1 MPPRVSLCLIVR
13 DEESQLPACLHSA
26 ADLVDEIIVVDTG
39 SADATKEVAA
49 GLGARV
55 FEFAWC
61 DSFAAARNESLRHAT
76 GDWICWLDA
85 DEYLDADNRAHFRA
99 LRDRLDDEA
108 AAYIMRQRSA
118 SQVPD
123 GSPTLVEQC
132 RLFRNHPEIRWS
144 YRVHEQILPAVNRLG
159 HEVRFTDIAIDH
171 AGYVDP
177 QRLQEKIQRNLRLL
191 HLEEAEQPHDP
202 FTLFNLA
209 WAYLETGRPEQGIA
223 YARRSLARSAPGD
236 SIVRKLHVIL
246 ARAHERL
253 GQPREA
259 LAWCCAGRA
268 RCPDDAELLFQEAVL
283 LLALD
288 EPRRAELVLR
298 TLLVLRPGEQF
309 ASVDA
314 GLRGHKARH
323 QLARALQA
331 QGRADE
337 AEDQW
342 RAGLAERPGFVP
354 AWEGLAELYLAQGR
368 WEDLAEAVGR
378 LPVDGPAAA
387 PTLLLRARAHLARRE
402 HTQARRLLEEAVQ
415 RAPQDVGARLLL
427 SRALL
432 EEGTDPAAAERCL
445 RELTSW
451 APGLAE
457 PWRNLALLLKRQ
469 GRLAEAV
476 EACQVGLHHCPQ
488 DTALWVK
495 HGVYRVGLG
504 DLAGAE
510 AALLRGLEL
519 APAGKEAVPA
529 RHWLALVYL
538 RQGRDR
544 EAEAQWR
551 ALLAEQ
557 PHHAS
562 AWEGL
567 AEVAL
572 KRQRWDLV
580 AECADQRE
588 GLPGGDLEAA
598 VLRAR
603 VHLGRREFADALRLL
618 DGVSERYPQAV
629 KPRLMRSRVLLEAG
643 DDAAAEAALCAVLEV
658 DAANHEARHNLEVL
672 RRKHSPAA
680 ANGPAPRGTAF
691 PGRPAHPDGLG
702 RPSHGAAAARAC
714 LRIGLASFYPRPF
727 RTQTPYEQPLGG
739 SESALCFL
747 AEALAARGQDVF
759 LLTASGET
767 GPSRGVACFPLSP
780 AALRQLP
787 DLDVLVVQN
796 LAGQGQALREALGRG
811 PRLLYWTGHGVEQPA
826 VQALRDPA
834 ERAAYDGFVFVSD
847 WQRRRYHSVFGLEPA
862 RTVVLRNGISPTF
875 ENLFAP
881 GESIRAAKAQPPVL
895 AYTSTPDRGLD
906 LLLEAFPR
914 LRAAVPGT
922 TLEVYSGLGLYGFA
936 QAEDQAR
943 FGALYERCR
952 ATAGVDYVG
961 PVPQPELARRLRRAA
976 LLAYPNTVPETSCIA
991 VLEALAAGCVV
1002 VTSAWGALPE
1012 TGAGFARLVP
1022 VAGGQAAYLDRFVAE
1037 VLAALNTPDEQQQ
1050 QLQRQVAHV
1059 GREGTWAGLA
1069 RLWLEW
1075 LRTS

>member
-1 MPPRVSLCLIVR
+1 MPARVSLCVIVK
-13 DEESQLPACLHSA
+13 DEEAQLPACLHSA
-26 ADLVDEIIVVDTG
+26 ADLVNEIIVVDTG
-39 SADATKEVAA
+39 SSDRTKEVAA
-49 GLGARV
+49 ELGARV
-55 FEFAWC
+55 FDFAWC
-61 DSFAAARNESLRHAT
+61 DSFSAARNESLRHAT
-76 GDWICWLDA
+76 GDWILWLDA
-85 DEYLDADNRAHFRA
+85 DEYLDADNRARFQA
-99 LRDRLDDEA
+99 LRGRLDGEA
-108 AAYIMRQRSA
+108 AAYVMRQRSA

-132 RLFRNHPEIRWS
+132 RLFRNHPQIRWS

-159 HEVRFTDIAIDH
+159 QEVRFTDIAIDH
-171 AGYVDP
+171 AGYTDP
-177 QRLQEKIQRNLRLL
+177 QRLQEKIRRNLRLL

-202 FTLFNLA
+202 FTQFNLA
-209 WAYLETGRPEQGIA
+209 WAYLETGRPEQGIL

-268 RCPDDAELLFQEAVL
+268 RCPDDAELLFQEGVL

-298 TLLVLRPGEQF
+298 TLLALRPGEHF

-337 AEDQW
+337 AEEQW
-342 RAGLAERPGFVP
+342 RAALAERPGFVP

-368 WEDLAEAVGR
+368 WEELAEAVGR
-378 LPVDGPAAA
+378 LPVEGPGAAG
-387 PTLLLRARAHLARRE
+387 TLLLRARAHLARRE
-402 HTQARRLLEEAVQ
+402 HTQAGRLLEEAVQ
-415 RAPQDVGARLLL
+415 RAPPDVGARLLL

-432 EEGTDPAAAERCL
+432 EEGTDAAAAERCL
-445 RELTSW
+445 RDLTSW

-469 GRLAEAV
+469 GRLVEAV
-476 EACQVGLHHCPQ
+476 EVCRVGLHHCPQ

-519 APAGKEAVPA
+519 APAGEEAVTA

-557 PHHAS
+557 PQFAG

-588 GLPGGDLEAA
+588 GVPGGDLEAA

-603 VHLGRREFADALRLL
+603 VHLGRREFADARRLL
-618 DGVSERYPQAV
+618 DGISEQYPQAV
-629 KPRLMRSRVLLEAG
+629 KPPLMRSRVLLEEG
-643 DDAAAEAALCAVLEV
+643 DDQAAEAALCAVLAL
-658 DAANHEARHNLEVL
+658 DAENREARHNLDVL

-680 ANGPAPRGTAF
+680 ANGPPDRGTALLS
-691 PGRPAHPDGLG
+691 RPAQADGSG
-702 RPSHGAAAARAC
+702 EPSYAADPAMRDGPPVARAC

-739 SESALCFL
+739 SESALCYL
-747 AEALAARGQDVF
+747 AEALATQGQEVF
-759 LLTASGET
+759 LLTTGGEAGT
-767 GPSRGVACFPLSP
+767 SRRVRCLPLSP

-787 DLDVLVVQN
+787 EQDVLVVQN
-796 LAGQGQALREALGRG
+796 LAGQGQALRAALGRRT
-811 PRLLYWTGHGVEQPA
+811 RLLYWTGHGVEQPA

-834 ERAAYDGFVFVSD
+834 ERAAYDGFAFVSD
-847 WQRRRYHSVFGLEPA
+847 WQRRRYQEVFGLEPA
-862 RTVVLRNGISPTF
+862 RTVVLRNGISPAF
-875 ENLFAP
+875 ENLFAL

-914 LRAAVPGT
+914 ICEAVPGT

-936 QAEDQAR
+936 PAEDQAR
-943 FGALYERCR
+943 FGTLYEPCR

-961 PVPQPELARRLRRAA
+961 PVPQPELARRLRRTM

-1002 VTSAWGALPE
+1002 VSSAWGALPE

-1022 VAGGQAAYLDRFVAE
+1022 VEGGRAAYLDRFVAE
-1037 VLAALNTPDEQQQ
+1037 VLAALNTRDE
-1050 QLQRQVAHV
+1050 
-1059 GREGTWAGLA
+1059 
-1069 RLWLEW
+1069 
-1075 LRTS
+1075 

>member
-1 MPPRVSLCLIVR
+1 MAGRVSLCLIVK
-13 DEESQLPACLHSA
+13 DEEDQLPACLPSA

-39 SADATKEVAA
+39 SADRTKDVAA
-49 GLGARV
+49 ELGARV
-55 FEFAWC
+55 FDFGWC
-61 DSFAAARNESLRHAT
+61 DSFSAARNESLRHAT
-76 GDWICWLDA
+76 GDWILWLDA
-85 DEYLDADNRAHFRA
+85 DEYFDAENRARFRA
-99 LRDRLDDEA
+99 LRDRLDGEA
-108 AAYIMRQRSA
+108 AAYVMRQRSA

-132 RLFRNHPEIRWS
+132 RLFRNRPQIRWS
-144 YRVHEQILPAVNRLG
+144 YRVHEQIRPAVNRLG
-159 HEVRFTDIAIDH
+159 HEVRFTDLTIDH
-171 AGYVDP
+171 AGYTDP
-177 QRLQEKIQRNLRLL
+177 QLLQEKIRRNLRLL

-209 WAYLETGRPEQGIA
+209 WAYLETGRPEQGIV

-268 RCPDDAELLFQEAVL
+268 RCPDDAELLFQEGVL

-298 TLLVLRPGEQF
+298 TLLALRPGEHF

-342 RAGLAERPGFVP
+342 RAALAERPRFAP
-354 AWEGLAELYLAQGR
+354 AWEGLAELYLTQGR
-368 WEDLAEAVGR
+368 WPELSDAVGR
-378 LPVDGPAAA
+378 LPAEGPSATE
-387 PTLLLRARAHLARRE
+387 TLVLQARAHLARRE
-402 HTQARRLLEEAVQ
+402 HPEARRLLEEAVA
-415 RAPQDVGARLLL
+415 RTPHEVGARLYL

-445 RELTSW
+445 RDLTTR
-451 APGLAE
+451 APLLVE
-457 PWRNLALLLKRQ
+457 PWRNLALLLKQQ

-476 EACQVGLHHCPQ
+476 EVCRVGLEHCPQ
-488 DTALWVK
+488 DAALWVK

-510 AALLRGLEL
+510 AALLRGMEL
-519 APAGKEAVPA
+519 APAGEEAVTA

-557 PHHAS
+557 PQHAG

-580 AECADQRE
+580 TECADQRE

-603 VHLGRREFADALRLL
+603 VHLGRREFADARRLL
-618 DGVSERYPQAV
+618 DAVSDRYPQAV

-643 DDAAAEAALCAVLEV
+643 DDQAADAALCAVLALDDE
-658 DAANHEARHNLEVL
+658 NREARHNLDVL
-672 RRKHSPAA
+672 RRRHTPTA
-680 ANGPAPRGTAF
+680 ANGPPPRGTALLS
-691 PGRPAHPDGLG
+691 RPVQPDGSG
-702 RPSHGAAAARAC
+702 EPSYGAAAARAG
-714 LRIGLASFYPRPF
+714 LRIGWASFYPRPF

-739 SESALCFL
+739 SESALCYL

-759 LLTASGET
+759 LLTAGGET
-767 GPSRGVACFPLSP
+767 GPSRGVACLPLSP
-780 AALRQLP
+780 AGLRQLP
-787 DLDVLVVQN
+787 DLDVLIVQN
-796 LAGQGQALREALGRG
+796 LAGQGQALRAALGRRT
-811 PRLLYWTGHGVEQPA
+811 RLLYWTGHGVEQPA

-862 RTVVLRNGISPTF
+862 RTVVLRNGISPAF
-875 ENLFAP
+875 QDLFSP
-881 GESIRAAKAQPPVL
+881 GESVRAAKAQPPVL

-914 LRAAVPGT
+914 IRELVPGA
-922 TLEVYSGLGLYGFA
+922 TLEVFSGMGLYGFSA
-936 QAEDQAR
+936 TEDQAR
-943 FGALYERCR
+943 FGPLYERCR

-961 PVPQPELARRLRRAA
+961 PVPQPELAQRLRRAA
-976 LLAYPNTVPETSCIA
+976 VLAYPNTVPETSCIA
-991 VLEALAAGCVV
+991 VLEALAASCVV
-1002 VTSAWGALPE
+1002 VSSAWGALPE
-1012 TGAGFARLVP
+1012 TGAGFARLVS
-1022 VAGGQAAYLDRFVAE
+1022 VEGGRAAYLDWFVAE
-1037 VLAALNTPDEQQQ
+1037 VVAALNTREEQED
-1050 QLQRQVAHV
+1050 QLQRQVAQV
-1059 GREGTWAGLA
+1059 GQDSTWAGLA
-1069 RLWLEW
+1069 RHWLDW
-1075 LRTS
+1075 LRMR

>member
-1 MPPRVSLCLIVR
+1 VKN
-13 DEESQLPACLHSA
+13 EEGQLLACLQSA

-39 SADATKEVAA
+39 SSDRTKELAA
-49 GLGARV
+49 SVGARV
-55 FEFAWC
+55 FDFAWC
-61 DSFAAARNESLRHAT
+61 DSFSAARNESLRHAT
-76 GDWICWLDA
+76 GDWIFWLDA
-85 DEYLDADNRAHFRA
+85 DEYLDADNRARFRA
-99 LRDRLDDEA
+99 LRDRLDREP
-108 AAYIMRQRSA
+108 AAYVMRQRSA

-132 RLFRNHPEIRWS
+132 RLFRNDPQIRWS

-159 HEVRFTDIAIDH
+159 HAVHFTDIAIDH
-171 AGYVDP
+171 AGYTDP

-202 FTLFNLA
+202 FTQFNLA
-209 WAYLETGRPEQGIA
+209 WAYLETGRPEQGIL

-236 SIVRKLHVIL
+236 SIGRKLHVIL

-268 RCPDDAELLFQEAVL
+268 RCPDDAELLFQEGVL
-283 LLALD
+283 LLALA
-288 EPRRAELVLR
+288 EPRRAELVMR
-298 TLLVLRPGEQF
+298 TLLALRPGEHF

-331 QGRADE
+331 QGRVDE

-342 RAGLAERPGFVP
+342 RAALAERPGFVP

-368 WEDLAEAVGR
+368 WEQLAEAVGR
-378 LPVDGPAAA
+378 LPVEGPGAA

-415 RAPQDVGARLLL
+415 RAPQDVGTRLLL

-432 EEGTDPAAAERCL
+432 EEGTDAAAAERCL
-445 RELTSW
+445 RDLTSW

-476 EACQVGLHHCPQ
+476 EVCRLGLHHCPQ
-488 DTALWVK
+488 DAALWVK

-519 APAGKEAVPA
+519 APAGEEAVTA

-544 EAEAQWR
+544 EAESQWR

-557 PHHAS
+557 PQLAG

-603 VHLGRREFADALRLL
+603 VHLGRREFADARRLL
-618 DGVSERYPQAV
+618 DGISEQYPQAV
-629 KPRLMRSRVLLEAG
+629 KPRLMRSRVLLEEG
-643 DDAAAEAALCAVLEV
+643 DDQAADAALCAVLAL
-658 DAANHEARHNLEVL
+658 DAENREARHNLDVL

-680 ANGPAPRGTAF
+680 ANGPPDRGTARLS
-691 PGRPAHPDGLG
+691 RPAQADGSG
-702 RPSHGAAAARAC
+702 EPSHDVEPAMREGPRAARAC

-739 SESALCFL
+739 SESALCYL
-747 AEALAARGQDVF
+747 AEALATQEQEVF
-759 LLTASGET
+759 LLTAGGEAGT
-767 GPSRGVACFPLSP
+767 SRGVPCLPLSP

-787 DLDVLVVQN
+787 ELDVLVVQN
-796 LAGQGQALREALGRG
+796 LAGQGQALRAALGRRT
-811 PRLLYWTGHGVEQPA
+811 RLVYWTGHGVKQPA

-834 ERAAYDGFVFVSD
+834 ERAAYDGFVLVSD
-847 WQRRRYHSVFGLEPA
+847 WQRRRYQEVFSLEPA
-862 RTVVLRNGISPTF
+862 RTVVLRNGISPAF

-914 LRAAVPGT
+914 LRAAVPGV
-922 TLEVYSGLGLYGFA
+922 TLEVYSGMGLYGFA
-936 QAEDQAR
+936 AAEDQAR
-943 FGALYERCR
+943 FGTLYERCR
-952 ATAGVDYVG
+952 ATAGVEYVG
-961 PVPQPELARRLRRAA
+961 PEPQPELARRLRRAA
-976 LLAYPNTVPETSCIA
+976 VLAYPNTVPETSCIA

-1022 VAGGQAAYLDRFVAE
+1022 VEGGRAAYLDRFVAE
-1037 VLAALNTPDEQQQ
+1037 VLAALNTRDEQQQ

-1059 GREGTWAGLA
+1059 GRESIWAGLA

-1075 LRTS
+1075 LRIGA